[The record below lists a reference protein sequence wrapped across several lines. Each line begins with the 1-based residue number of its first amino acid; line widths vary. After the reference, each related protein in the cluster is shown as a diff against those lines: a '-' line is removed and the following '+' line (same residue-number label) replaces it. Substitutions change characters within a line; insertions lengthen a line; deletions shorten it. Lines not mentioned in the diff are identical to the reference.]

1 MTEVGQQQ
9 AGGVRF
15 RPASAGDIEA
25 IRAGFRARLAEQGYD
40 RHVSESVADGA
51 VTFHL
56 RDDVRREWLPEWDTL
71 GIAARL
77 NLDVAGNPA
86 DQEREI
92 VLALLGGPVPFE
104 YPSLAGFE
112 SVLRVRCNIAT
123 AAAKTALSFDTSKAE
138 RPLDYWA
145 YVENCGFTL
154 LPGKSL
160 VDALRLTT
168 QPEASGTLYS
178 FSCYRATE
186 YVILLGLAMELAT
199 CNPPLLQA
207 LEDQWRQCAIMSA
220 RFHDVFLHEYGS
232 METPLPPRYYVPGD
246 RLWFRNPDE
255 RSADVTGFE
264 GSWVFYHGGGLFT
277 NFWKR
282 DLPYTLESKCLEIF
296 HWRDGYC
303 CEPGERPWMDEDI
316 VAEHVQATLA
326 DPERKR
332 DIMAR
337 MLRYRDPRGVY
348 QEGGCIDTTREYP
361 RRVCPGSPELVL
373 PELDRIAVAR

>member
-1 MTEVGQQQ
+1 MADTSQQH
-9 AGGVRF
+9 AGGILF
-15 RPASAGDIEA
+15 RPASGDVDA
-25 IRAGFRARLAEQGYD
+25 VRAGFRTRLAELD
-40 RHVSESVADGA
+40 FDCHVTESTADGS
-51 VTFHL
+51 VVFRL
-56 RDDVRREWLPEWDTL
+56 KDDVRRQWLPDWDTL

-92 VLALLGGPVPFE
+92 VLALLGGPVIFE

-123 AAAKTALSFDTSKAE
+123 AATKTALSFDTSKAE
-138 RPLDYWA
+138 RPSDYWT
-145 YVENCGFTL
+145 YVENRGFIL

-160 VDALRLTT
+160 IEALRLTT

-186 YVILLGLAMELAT
+186 YVILLGIAMELAT
-199 CNPPLLQA
+199 CNPPLLRR
-207 LEDQWRQCAIMSA
+207 LEDQWRRGAIMSG

-232 METPLPPRYYVPGD
+232 MEVPLPSRYYVPGD

-282 DLPYTLESKCLEIF
+282 DCPYTLESKCLEIY

-303 CEPGERPWMDEDI
+303 CEAGGQAWMDEDI
-316 VAEHVQATLA
+316 VADHVLASLA

-332 DIMAR
+332 DIIAR

-348 QEGGCIDTTREYP
+348 QDGGCIDTTREYP

-373 PELDRIAVAR
+373 PEAESVAAAK

>member
-1 MTEVGQQQ
+1 MAEIGQQH

-15 RPASAGDIEA
+15 RPASGTAQA
-25 IRAGFRARLAEQGYD
+25 ASTGFRVRLAELGFD
-40 RHVSESVADGA
+40 RYVSESVSGEA
-51 VTFHL
+51 VVFRLH
-56 RDDVRREWLPEWDTL
+56 DDVRREWLPDWDTL

-92 VLALLGGPVPFE
+92 VLALLGGPAIFE
-104 YPSLAGFE
+104 FPSMAGFE
-112 SVLRVRCNIAT
+112 SALRVRCNIAT
-123 AAAKTALSFDTSKAE
+123 AAARTALSFDTSKAE
-138 RPLDYWA
+138 RPLDYWT

-154 LPGKSL
+154 LPGKSM
-160 VDALRLTT
+160 VEALRLTT
-168 QPEASGTLYS
+168 QPEVSGTLYS

-199 CNPPLLQA
+199 CNPPLLRR
-207 LEDQWRQCAIMSA
+207 LEDQWRQCAIMSG

-232 METPLPPRYYVPGD
+232 MDVPLPLRYYVPGD

-282 DLPYTLESKCLEIF
+282 DRPYTLESKCLEIF
-296 HWRDGYC
+296 HWRDGYR
-303 CEPGERPWMDEDI
+303 CEPGGTAWMDEDI
-316 VAEHVQATLA
+316 VAEHVLASLA

-337 MLRYRDPRGVY
+337 MLRYRDPRGIY
-348 QEGGCIDTTREYP
+348 AEGGCIDTTREYP
-361 RRVCPGSPELVL
+361 RRVCPGNPELIL
-373 PELDRIAVAR
+373 PDLDPVAAAK

>member
-1 MTEVGQQQ
+1 MTEISQQQ
-9 AGGVRF
+9 AGGVSF
-15 RPASAGDIEA
+15 HLASGSAHAAG
-25 IRAGFRARLAEQGYD
+25 AGFRARLAGLGFD
-40 RHVSESVADGA
+40 RQVSESVTDES
-51 VTFHL
+51 VVFRL
-56 RDDVRREWLPEWDTL
+56 LDDVRRDWLPDWDTL

-77 NLDVAGNPA
+77 NLDVAGNPV

-92 VLALLGGPVPFE
+92 VLALLGGPVTFE

-112 SVLRVRCNIAT
+112 STLRVRRNIAT

-138 RPLDYWA
+138 RPLDYWT

-154 LPGKSL
+154 LPGKSM
-160 VDALRLTT
+160 VEALRLTT

-186 YVILLGLAMELAT
+186 YVILLGIAMELAS
-199 CNPPLLQA
+199 CNPPLLEE
-207 LEDQWRQCAIMSA
+207 LEEHWRRCAIMSG

-232 METPLPPRYYVPGD
+232 MEAPLPPRYYVPGD

-282 DLPYTLESKCLEIF
+282 DCPYTLESKCLEIF
-296 HWRDGYC
+296 HWRDGYR
-303 CEPGERPWMDEDI
+303 CEPGGKPWMDEDI
-316 VAEHVQATLA
+316 VAEHVRATAA
-326 DPERKR
+326 DPVRRREVLE
-332 DIMAR
+332 R

-348 QEGGCIDTTREYP
+348 QAGGCIDTTREYP

-373 PELDRIAVAR
+373 PALEPIAAAK